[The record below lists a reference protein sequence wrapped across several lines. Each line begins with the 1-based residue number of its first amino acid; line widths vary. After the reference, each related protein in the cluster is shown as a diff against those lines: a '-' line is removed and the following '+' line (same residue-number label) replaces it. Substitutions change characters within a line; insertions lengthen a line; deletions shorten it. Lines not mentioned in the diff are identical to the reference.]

1 MFSRFSACEH
11 VNLGSS
17 CCEETILS
25 PELCWSKARDSSL
38 ARALVW
44 RDLLVRK
51 IRAKISI
58 SSPLERSIFREKL
71 TDTCLLRRSGF
82 VFRMF
87 IAKWNPKCRW
97 LVFRVSGVDP
107 SKFQPSH
114 SQHKNPSKN
123 TFRLNPGSNT
133 QNTFFHLN
141 EIMPPASNGI
151 STANLNWFSLRSS
164 GCHQQLCY
172 VFTRKSVYPAGAAPH
187 WWSHSPSIHPGGAP
201 SADQSTQASGPQ
213 SSPRKTDRQKHTGN
227 K

>member
-51 IRAKISI
+51 FRAKISI

-82 VFRMF
+82 VFGMF

-164 GCHQQLCY
+164 GCHQQLC
-172 VFTRKSVYPAGAAPH
+172 FHKKIGLPSGGSTTLMIPFPFDPSR
-187 WWSHSPSIHPGGAP
+187 WRTIRRSIHTSIRTSKLPPQNGP
-201 SADQSTQASGPQ
+201 SKTH
-213 SSPRKTDRQKHTGN
+213 RK
-227 K
+227 